1 LGKNQIIIKDKMT
14 QTLEDLEM
22 PKEKIYKN
30 GMIWTGTFLGGP
42 LVTGYMMAENFK
54 AFNEPEKAK
63 KTWIYTIIAIIVIL
77 GIIFLFPDA
86 PNRIFPIAYSAT
98 AALLVQLFQEKN
110 IENHISLGGKLYSWW
125 RTIAVSVI
133 GIVVLMIP
141 IIIGFVVFG
150 EDVQIQSKTYGPT
163 HNEVLYDQS
172 ITEREVD
179 NIAQALKNVTYFNDA
194 STRYAL
200 VKKLENSYD
209 IYIAIDNGVA
219 TQHEIQ
225 QGFAYL
231 RTELQKSF
239 PNNKIIISLFVD
251 NINNVVKRIE

>member
-1 LGKNQIIIKDKMT
+1 MT

-30 GMIWTGTFLGGP
+30 GMIWSGTFLGGP

-63 KTWIYTIIAIIVIL
+63 KTWIYTILVTIVIF

-86 PNRIFPIAYSAT
+86 PSRIFPIAYSAI
-98 AALLVQLFQEKN
+98 AALLVQFFQEKN
-110 IENHISLGGKLYSWW
+110 IENHISLGGKLFSWW

-141 IIIGFVVFG
+141 VIIGIVVF
-150 EDVQIQSKTYGPT
+150 EENVQLQSKTYGPT
-163 HNEVLYDQS
+163 HNEVVYDQN
-172 ITEREVD
+172 ITEREAD
-179 NIAQALKNVTYFNDA
+179 NMAQALKNATFFDDA

-200 VKKLENSYD
+200 VKKTENSYD
-209 IYIAIDNGVA
+209 IYIAVNDGA
-219 TQHEIQ
+219 TSQYPIIQ
-225 QGFAYL
+225 AFTNL
-231 RTELQKSF
+231 RSDLQKSF
-239 PNNKIIISLFVD
+239 PNNKIVISLFVD
-251 NINNVVKRIE
+251 NIDNVVKKIK

>member
-1 LGKNQIIIKDKMT
+1 
-14 QTLEDLEM
+14 
-22 PKEKIYKN
+22 
-30 GMIWTGTFLGGP
+30 
-42 LVTGYMMAENFK
+42 
-54 AFNEPEKAK
+54 
-63 KTWIYTIIAIIVIL
+63 
-77 GIIFLFPDA
+77 
-86 PNRIFPIAYSAT
+86 
-98 AALLVQLFQEKN
+98 
-110 IENHISLGGKLYSWW
+110 
-125 RTIAVSVI
+125 
-133 GIVVLMIP
+133 MIP

-150 EDVQIQSKTYGPT
+150 EDVQIQSKAYGPT

-200 VKKLENSYD
+200 VKKLENTYD

-231 RTELQKSF
+231 RSELQKSF

-251 NINNVVKRIE
+251 NINNVVKKIE